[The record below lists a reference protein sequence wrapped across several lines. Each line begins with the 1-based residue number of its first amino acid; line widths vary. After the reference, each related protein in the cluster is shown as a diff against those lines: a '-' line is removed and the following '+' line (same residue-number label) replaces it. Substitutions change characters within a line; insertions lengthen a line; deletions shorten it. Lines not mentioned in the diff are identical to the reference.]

1 MFLQHATRCV
11 SNSVSGLQSMFSAR
25 VRAFVNDYLPWY
37 TSEYIDVADRP
48 WAFDLDL
55 EYQMQHQA

>member
-1 MFLQHATRCV
+1 MRLDV
-11 SNSVSGLQSMFSAR
+11 SQVLCLDFKACSAR
-25 VRAFVNDYLPWY
+25 VRAFLNDYLPWY

-48 WAFDLDL
+48 WASDLDL